1 MNDGAFSGFDVMSSA
16 TRTDILFSLIDEV
29 STSPAAVLVP
39 FVIIYASTCKTRSS
53 IILVFVSI
61 HACHDCT
68 KDFARARQGFSSS
81 SGLLGADSDDRSIKR
96 SCLRPITA
104 ASDSC
109 SLDPFITNPPVVYY
123 LAADLLPEAAAASGL
138 ARTNLGR
145 QAATLGQY
153 GPCSL
158 VSALDWTPR

>member
-1 MNDGAFSGFDVMSSA
+1 MNAGAFSGFDVISST
-16 TRTDILFSLIDEV
+16 TRRDMLFSFSDEV

-39 FVIIYASTCKTRSS
+39 FVIVHASTCKTRSS
-53 IILVFVSI
+53 ILVFVSI

-81 SGLLGADSDDRSIKR
+81 SGLLGPDSDDRSIKR
-96 SCLRPITA
+96 SCLQPITA

-158 VSALDWTPR
+158 LSALDWTPR